1 MRTSPNT
8 PAPAILSRF
17 RPASPHIVAA
27 QRARARIRAH
37 ALPMAIAAVA
47 LCAVGVPAA
56 TADGPA
62 VIDRARAN
70 AIVWSADRVDADRNR
85 DVRRSPAEFLVFARI
100 GPGMT
105 AADIGAGDG
114 YTTEL
119 LARAVGPKGRVY
131 GHNTPT
137 VVEKYVSETW
147 PARLARPV
155 NANVVRVDRE
165 IASPLPR
172 SAKDLDVVTMIF
184 TYHDTY
190 LSRRSDF
197 DHKRYLRGL
206 HKKMKP
212 GGRIIVVDH
221 RAKEGARGAEV
232 FDELHRIDEALVKE
246 DFEAAGFVLEATAE
260 FMSNA
265 DDPRVA
271 PFFKMDLPTDAFVHR
286 WVKPKG

>member
-1 MRTSPNT
+1 M
-8 PAPAILSRF
+8 
-17 RPASPHIVAA
+17 
-27 QRARARIRAH
+27 
-37 ALPMAIAAVA
+37 
-47 LCAVGVPAA
+47 
-56 TADGPA
+56 
-62 VIDRARAN
+62 
-70 AIVWSADRVDADRNR
+70 
-85 DVRRSPAEFLVFARI
+85 
-100 GPGMT
+100 
-105 AADIGAGDG
+105 
-114 YTTEL
+114 
-119 LARAVGPKGRVY
+119 
-131 GHNTPT
+131 
-137 VVEKYVSETW
+137 
-147 PARLARPV
+147 
-155 NANVVRVDRE
+155 
-165 IASPLPR
+165 
-172 SAKDLDVVTMIF
+172 TMIF